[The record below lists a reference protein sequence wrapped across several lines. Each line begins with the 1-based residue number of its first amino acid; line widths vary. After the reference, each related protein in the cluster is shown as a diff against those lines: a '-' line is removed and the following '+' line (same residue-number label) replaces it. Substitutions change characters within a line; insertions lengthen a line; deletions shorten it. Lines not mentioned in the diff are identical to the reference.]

1 MSALDHW
8 SGVDY
13 RKLQLIIADE
23 ESLPRYEGIVL
34 VQSKGPYGQVLG
46 QGNINWQVAGEITKA
61 DVLRYKGLSSAVT

>member
-13 RKLQLIIADE
+13 RKLQLIIADGA
-23 ESLPRYEGIVL
+23 SLPRYEGIVL
-34 VQSKGPYGQVLG
+34 VQSKGHYGQVLG